1 MLNNSGNNTQLQ
13 QAIKNVLHY
22 FDVFH
27 FPLRFDELHQFIQ
40 LNCDN
45 QQLGVALDE
54 LVRQQEIYLLNG
66 CYTLHNNHELVARKN
81 VGFQLAQ
88 QKINR
93 AKKIGKFIQCFPF
106 VRMVAISGS
115 LSKGFADQHS
125 DIDFFIVTNTTNLW
139 TCRTL
144 LHAFK
149 KLTFLVGQQ
158 HSFCMNYFIAE
169 GHLSIEEQN
178 YFTAIELATLIPITH
193 PEIGSELVKTNNWI
207 TEFLPNFNQSADQKT
222 TAKIPFFKGI
232 IEFVIGSNKLNHFFM
247 ELTDKKWRKKWAR
260 KNFPMEA
267 YDLAFKTRLYVS
279 KNHDKN
285 YQEKILKQY
294 EDKTNSIR

>member
-1 MLNNSGNNTQLQ
+1 MEYKSSLQ
-13 QAIKNVLHY
+13 QEIINVLHY

-27 FPLRFDELHQFIQ
+27 FPLRFDEIHQFIQ
-40 LNCDN
+40 YKCTTEELSEALTDLVVN
-45 QQLGVALDE
+45 QSVYQFNDIYSLHVDE
-54 LVRQQEIYLLNG
+54 LFV
-66 CYTLHNNHELVARKN
+66 TRKLD
-81 VGFQLAQ
+81 GLRLAE
-88 QKINR
+88 QKIAR
-93 AKKIGKFIQCFPF
+93 AKKIGKFIQFFPF

-125 DIDFFIVTNTTNLW
+125 DIDYFIVTNSSNLW

-178 YFTAIELATLIPITH
+178 YFTAIELATLIPVTH
-193 PEIGSELVKTNNWI
+193 PEIGAELVKNNNWI
-207 TEFLPNFNQSADQKT
+207 TEFLPNFNESANQKT
-222 TAKIPFFKGI
+222 TAKIPFFKRI

-267 YDLAFKTRLYVS
+267 YDLAFKTRFYVS

>member
-1 MLNNSGNNTQLQ
+1 MENKTSIQVEIT
-13 QAIKNVLHY
+13 NVLHY

-27 FPLRFDELHQFIQ
+27 FPLRLAELHQFIQ
-40 LNCDN
+40 LNCDE
-45 QQLGVALDE
+45 QQLVSALNE
-54 LVRQQEIYLLNG
+54 LVSQQEIFQLNDCYSLHDNLELL
-66 CYTLHNNHELVARKN
+66 ERKN
-81 VGFQLAQ
+81 TGFQLAQ
-88 QKINR
+88 QKIIR

-115 LSKGFADQHS
+115 LSKGYADKDS
-125 DIDFFIVTNTTNLW
+125 DIDFFIVTNSTNLW

-144 LHAFK
+144 LHVFK
-149 KLTFLVGQQ
+149 KITFLVGQQ

-169 GHLSIEEQN
+169 SHLSIEEQN
-178 YFTAIELATLIPITH
+178 YFTAIELATLIPATH
-193 PEIGSELVKTNNWI
+193 PEIGAKLVDSNKWI
-207 TEFLPNFNQSADQKT
+207 IEFLPNYVRPTTQKIQ
-222 TAKIPFFKGI
+222 AKTSIIKQI
-232 IEFVIGSNKLNHFFM
+232 IEFVLGSKKLNHFFM
-247 ELTDKKWRKKWAR
+247 ELTNKKWRKKWVR

-285 YQEKILKQY
+285 YQEKILKKY

>member
-1 MLNNSGNNTQLQ
+1 MQNNRQDKTQLQ
-13 QAIKNVLHY
+13 QAIVNVLHY

-27 FPLRFDELHQFIQ
+27 FPLRFEEIHQFIQ
-40 LNCDN
+40 QNCDE
-45 QQLGVALDE
+45 QQLVIALND
-54 LVRQQEIYLLNG
+54 LVSQQEIYQLND
-66 CYTLHNNHELVARKN
+66 CYSLHNNQELVARKN

-88 QKINR
+88 QKIYR

-115 LSKGFADQHS
+115 LSKGYADQHS
-125 DIDFFIVTNTTNLW
+125 DIDFFIVTNATNLW
-139 TCRTL
+139 TSRTL
-144 LHAFK
+144 LHVFK

-169 GHLSIEEQN
+169 SHLSIEEQN
-178 YFTAIELATLIPITH
+178 YFTAIELATLIPVTH
-193 PEIGSELVKTNNWI
+193 SELGAKLVVTNEWI
-207 TEFLPNFNQSADQKT
+207 TEFLPNHNRPTTQKIE
-222 TAKIPFFKGI
+222 AKTNIFKRI
-232 IEFVIGSNKLNHFFM
+232 IEFVLGSKKLNHFFM
-247 ELTDKKWRKKWAR
+247 ELTNKKWRKKWAR

-285 YQEKILKQY
+285 YQEKILKKY
-294 EDKTNSIR
+294 EDKTNSNR

>member
-1 MLNNSGNNTQLQ
+1 MLNNREDKTQLQ
-13 QAIKNVLHY
+13 QAIVNVLHY

-27 FPLRFDELHQFIQ
+27 FPLRFEEIHQFIQ
-40 LNCDN
+40 QNCDE
-45 QQLGVALDE
+45 QQLFIALNE
-54 LVRQQEIYLLNG
+54 LVTQQEIYQLND
-66 CYTLHNNHELVARKN
+66 CYSLHDNQELVARKN

-115 LSKGFADQHS
+115 LSKGYADQHS
-125 DIDFFIVTNTTNLW
+125 DIDFFIVTNSTNLW
-139 TCRTL
+139 TSRTL

-169 GHLSIEEQN
+169 SHLSIEEQN
-178 YFTAIELATLIPITH
+178 YFTAIELATLIPVTH
-193 PEIGSELVKTNNWI
+193 PELGAKLVVTNEWI
-207 TEFLPNFNQSADQKT
+207 TEFLPNYYRPITQKT
-222 TAKIPFFKGI
+222 EAKTNIFKRI
-232 IEFVIGSNKLNHFFM
+232 IEFVLGSKKLNHFFM
-247 ELTDKKWRKKWAR
+247 ELTNKKWRKKWAR

-285 YQEKILKQY
+285 YQEKILKKY
-294 EDKTNSIR
+294 EDKTNSI

>member
-1 MLNNSGNNTQLQ
+1 MQNNRQDKTQLQ
-13 QAIKNVLHY
+13 QAIVNVLHY

-27 FPLRFDELHQFIQ
+27 FPLRFEEIHQFIQ
-40 LNCDN
+40 QNCDE
-45 QQLGVALDE
+45 QQLVIALND
-54 LVRQQEIYLLNG
+54 LVSQQEIYQLND
-66 CYTLHNNHELVARKN
+66 CYSLHNNQELVARKN

-88 QKINR
+88 QKIYR

-115 LSKGFADQHS
+115 LSKGYADQHS
-125 DIDFFIVTNTTNLW
+125 DIDFFIVTNATNLW
-139 TCRTL
+139 TSRTL
-144 LHAFK
+144 LHVFK

-169 GHLSIEEQN
+169 SHLSIEEQN
-178 YFTAIELATLIPITH
+178 YFTAIELATLITVTH
-193 PEIGSELVKTNNWI
+193 PELGAKLVVTNEWI
-207 TEFLPNFNQSADQKT
+207 TEFLPNHNPPTTQKIKVKT
-222 TAKIPFFKGI
+222 NIFKRI
-232 IEFVIGSNKLNHFFM
+232 IEFVLGSKKLNHFFM
-247 ELTDKKWRKKWAR
+247 ELTNNKWRKKWAR

-285 YQEKILKQY
+285 YQEKILKKY
-294 EDKTNSIR
+294 EDKTNSNR